1 MKRLVL
7 FFLFLLELVGLRPR
21 RYRVLRIEEMI
32 DNPKRFQLYA
42 IGGEYPWLAS
52 MLCPCGCGDLIQLS
66 LLESD
71 SPTWRLAIN
80 ESGFPTLA
88 PSVWR
93 RKGCRSHFFVQE
105 GLIVWC

>member
-21 RYRVLRIEEMI
+21 RYRVLWVEEMV
-32 DNPKRFQLYA
+32 DNPKRFKLYA
-42 IGGEYPWLAS
+42 IGCDCPWLAS

-66 LLESD
+66 LLERD
-71 SPTWRLAIN
+71 SPSWRLTVD
-80 ESGFPTLA
+80 ESGSPTLA

-93 RKGCRSHFFVQE
+93 SKGCRSHFFVRD
-105 GLIVWC
+105 GYVIWC